1 MNTII
6 INFSS
11 PQSNIILRKTLFLP
25 LDRKSARF
33 YPPPTAFDKRKP
45 TTQAAT
51 TAYKIITTPLP
62 ILYRASSKDVREL
75 YVPAGCVYL
84 PDSSPPE
91 AAGETTELIKS
102 SEEEKRNRRKRKR
115 EKGTINKIRRER
127 KKVFDEAVAAK
138 QSAKLIV
145 AFSLS

>member
-11 PQSNIILRKTLFLP
+11 PQSNILRKTLFLP

-45 TTQAAT
+45 AAT

-62 ILYRASSKDVREL
+62 ILYRASSKGVREL

-115 EKGTINKIRRER
+115 EKGTINKMRRER